1 LKILPWLRTPVTF
14 FGGQALVIFIITLYF
29 SFFAQLL
36 ALKWAI
42 IIFILILS
50 NLFFTLETLK
60 IIKLSRRQ
68 KNLVEIQEEKL
79 KTLNDFNNYVRAQR
93 HDYLN
98 HIQTIYGLLQIGHT
112 EAASEYLTEIVSEER
127 FSSQIMFLKKPG
139 VNALLQRKT
148 IQARNKEIAF
158 ELNIQTDL
166 TYLRASVYD
175 LNRIL
180 GNLIDNAFEA
190 VAPLPPDQ
198 RQVKLEIY
206 DDELYYGIRV
216 TNTSPKINQ
225 KFIQTM
231 FDPGFT
237 TKGEGRG
244 MGLFIVKNI
253 VNLNDGKI
261 MVSSPPITFEILL
274 PKRGGGVNW
283 LPGRW
288 TKNP

>member
-1 LKILPWLRTPVTF
+1 MTQQEGLVFLRKLPWLRTPVTF
-14 FGGQALVIFIITLYF
+14 FGGQALAVFIITLYF
-29 SFFAQLL
+29 SFFAQIL

-42 IIFILILS
+42 IILVLILS

-60 IIKLSRRQ
+60 IIKLNRQQ
-68 KNLVEIQEEKL
+68 KNQLEIQEEKL
-79 KTLNDFNNYVRAQR
+79 KVLNDFNNYVRAQR

-112 EAASEYLTEIVSEER
+112 EAASEYLTEIVSEAH
-127 FSSQIMFLKKPG
+127 FASQIMFLKKPE
-139 VNALLQRKT
+139 VNALLQRK
-148 IQARNKEIAF
+148 IVQARNKEIAF

-206 DDELYYGIRV
+206 DDESYYGIKL
-216 TNTSPKINQ
+216 TNTGPEICPEMK
-225 KFIQTM
+225 QTI

-253 VNLNDGKI
+253 VDFNDGKI
-261 MVSSPPITFEILL
+261 TVSSPPVTFEVKL
-274 PKRGGGVNW
+274 PKRGG
-283 LPGRW
+283 
-288 TKNP
+288 

>member
-1 LKILPWLRTPVTF
+1 MKMLPWPEIPVIF
-14 FGGQALVIFIITLYF
+14 FGGQALAVLILTLYF

-42 IIFILILS
+42 IIFVLILF

-60 IIKLSRRQ
+60 IIKLSRLQ
-68 KNLVEIQEEKL
+68 KNLFESQEEKL
-79 KTLNDFNNYVRAQR
+79 KTLNDVNNYIRAQR

-112 EAASEYLTEIVSEER
+112 EAASEYLTEIVSEAR
-127 FSSQIMFLKKPG
+127 FASQIMFLKKPE

-148 IQARNKEIAF
+148 VQARNQGIAF

-166 TYLRASVYD
+166 TYLRASAYD

-190 VAPLPPDQ
+190 VVLLHPDQ
-198 RQVKLEIY
+198 RQVKIEIY
-206 DDELYYGIRV
+206 NDESYYGIKV
-216 TNTSPKINQ
+216 INTGPEINQ
-225 KFIQTM
+225 KVIQTM
-231 FDPGFT
+231 FEPGFT

-244 MGLFIVKNI
+244 MGLYIVKNI
-253 VNLNDGKI
+253 VDLNDGEI
-261 MVSSPPITFEILL
+261 MVSSSPVTFEVKL
-274 PKRGGGVNW
+274 PKRGG
-283 LPGRW
+283 
-288 TKNP
+288 

>member
-1 LKILPWLRTPVTF
+1 MKILPWLKTPVIF
-14 FGGQALVIFIITLYF
+14 FGGQALVTLFITLYF
-29 SFFAQLL
+29 SFFTQLL

-42 IIFILILS
+42 IIFVLIFS
-50 NLFFTLETLK
+50 NLFFALETLK
-60 IIKLSRRQ
+60 IIKLNQQQ
-68 KNLVEIQEEKL
+68 KNRFETQEEKL
-79 KTLNDFNNYVRAQR
+79 KTLKDFNDYIRAQR

-127 FSSQIMFLKKPG
+127 FASQIMFLKKPE

-148 IQARNKEIAF
+148 VQARNKGIAF

-190 VAPLPPDQ
+190 VVLLPPDR

-206 DDELYYGIRV
+206 DDESYYGIKV
-216 TNTSPKINQ
+216 INTGPEISPEMKQ
-225 KFIQTM
+225 AM

-253 VNLNDGKI
+253 VDLNGGKI
-261 MVSSPPITFEILL
+261 MVYSPPITFNVKL
-274 PKRGGGVNW
+274 PKRGG
-283 LPGRW
+283 
-288 TKNP
+288 